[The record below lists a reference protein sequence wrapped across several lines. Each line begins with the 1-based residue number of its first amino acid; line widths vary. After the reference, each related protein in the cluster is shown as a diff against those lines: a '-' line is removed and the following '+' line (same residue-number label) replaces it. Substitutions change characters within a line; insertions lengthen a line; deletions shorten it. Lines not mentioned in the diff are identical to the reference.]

1 MLLFKHKNV
10 CASDFLR
17 KKEKKMQK
25 NQMSFLK
32 NFTTVSDARTARVSS
47 WDQSGRN
54 KDYWLVEAGKTV
66 TITDIDGPG
75 CINHI
80 WVTSFCREILGPSIQ
95 HPVLGSSVA
104 PVTEMENAEGVNWEI
119 NDPDYYRKVL
129 IKMTWDDFDGPSV
142 LTPLGDFFCIGHS
155 MPASFSS
162 LPFNVS
168 SRPCEE
174 RTFGGTAAM
183 NCYFPMPFNKR
194 AKIEII
200 NENERPLGLFFHV
213 DYELY
218 HEETKNIAYFQA
230 AWRRDMPCAGW
241 GNDLC
246 VNSPEV
252 NSVPN
257 LDGKDNFQML
267 DVKGRGHYV
276 GCNLS
281 VLHFQGSWWGEGDD
295 MICIDDEE
303 VPSINGTGAEDY
315 FNHAWGM
322 QRNQSPY
329 NGTII
334 HDADTNGYQVSYRFH
349 LTDPIHFKKHIQIS
363 MEHGHANHLS
373 DDWACTA
380 YWYQMAPVT
389 EVTIQPVEER
399 LVLKRTFNTPKPKK
413 EAEMTLE
420 MNEAYRARNERMKVF
435 EQNKR
440 EQIRLNGS
448 RTAPSEEGNRK
459 LARKVKNQFDQ
470 ERR

>member
-1 MLLFKHKNV
+1 
-10 CASDFLR
+10 
-17 KKEKKMQK
+17 
-25 NQMSFLK
+25 
-32 NFTTVSDARTARVSS
+32 
-47 WDQSGRN
+47 
-54 KDYWLVEAGKTV
+54 
-66 TITDIDGPG
+66 
-75 CINHI
+75 
-80 WVTSFCREILGPSIQ
+80 
-95 HPVLGSSVA
+95 
-104 PVTEMENAEGVNWEI
+104 MENAEGVNWEI

-183 NCYFPMPFNKR
+183 TCYFPMPFNKR

-267 DVKGRGHYV
+267 DVR
-276 GCNLS
+276 C
-281 VLHFQGSWWGEGDD
+281 
-295 MICIDDEE
+295 
-303 VPSINGTGAEDY
+303 
-315 FNHAWGM
+315 
-322 QRNQSPY
+322 
-329 NGTII
+329 
-334 HDADTNGYQVSYRFH
+334 
-349 LTDPIHFKKHIQIS
+349 
-363 MEHGHANHLS
+363 
-373 DDWACTA
+373 
-380 YWYQMAPVT
+380 
-389 EVTIQPVEER
+389 VEETGIMGTEIPHVKHDDKKN
-399 LVLKRTFNTPKPKK
+399 VLTYSFGTTHEYIDIAREAFREVK
-413 EAEMTLE
+413 ELTLKLSE
-420 MNEAYRARNERMKVF
+420 VENAAYRLATNIKKTQKRANALKNITIPMYTNLVYTINNALEEKEREEFTRLKVIKKMK
-435 EQNKR
+435 
-440 EQIRLNGS
+440 G
-448 RTAPSEEGNRK
+448 
-459 LARKVKNQFDQ
+459 
-470 ERR
+470 